1 MSELYKTVDLG
12 PSEEIIRS
20 YVLANCLSPD
30 EMTIQSKI
38 LKFGNYPN
46 LKDFLNTNLQSFY
59 NAIGQEL
66 TVKDG
71 VIIFGVKPEASIR
84 LHVDGLSLDRKH
96 AKNYAL
102 NIPLANCDMG
112 VMHWYNG
119 DYTLTEQKT
128 EEALQYLKLT
138 WNSPPVIIDSAVID
152 TPTIVKVDI
161 PHNVHNHS
169 PKHRL
174 ILSLRFV
181 PDIPT
186 DW

>member
-1 MSELYKTVDLG
+1 MTIYKKVDLG
-12 PSEEIIRS
+12 SSEEVIRS
-20 YVLANCLSPD
+20 YILKNCLSQD
-30 EMTIQSKI
+30 EMTLQSKI
-38 LKFGNYPN
+38 LNFKDNPG
-46 LKDFLNTNLQSFY
+46 LEDFLNTNLQSFY
-59 NAIGQEL
+59 TAVGKQLKVN
-66 TVKDG
+66 DG

-84 LHVDGLSLDRKH
+84 LHVDGFSLDRKN
-96 AKNYAL
+96 ARNYAL

-138 WNSPPVIIDSAVID
+138 WNSPPVIIDSTVID

-169 PKHRL
+169 PEHRL